1 MVHAMQTFDTARRQ
15 TLDQQLDGFPYW
27 QGCSAALERVLMG
40 SDYVSQLVTSQRLD
54 IELINAMLD
63 ESIQLC
69 DLCSD
74 ATRAELLAQPNEEAF
89 NRALRQLR
97 QRTQTLLIARDL
109 TRLSDTQQTC
119 KAISECADFFIEV
132 ARDWHQQA
140 ATAHHGAALSRSGEP
155 LSLAILAMGKL
166 GGRELNLSS
175 DIDLIFCF
183 REAGYT
189 QGDKQID
196 HQRFFT
202 KIGQGIIRS
211 LDQLTAD
218 GFVYRVDMRL
228 RPYGSSG
235 ALVSNFDSFEQYLQS
250 QGRPWERYAMAK
262 ARIIS
267 PSAQDQLTLRQ
278 QLSSFAFRRYIDFSV
293 IDSLREIK
301 SLIKSEN
308 QRLNRIDNVKLGRG
322 GIREIEFIFQS
333 FQVVRGG
340 RETRLQSPS
349 LFTVAPLLV
358 ELGLMQASEVEALL
372 AAYRFLRDVEHRIQ
386 AWQDEQSQTLPGD
399 ETGRA
404 RIAWLMGFADVSDFE
419 AELSRHRELASNM
432 FSETITDEPRDQS
445 TRFKLDPIWY
455 ALWDMDIAA
464 AKVDNLGYDAIQ
476 TVVAQIQDVR
486 SSRVIAQLTPE
497 SRQRLDEFAPRL
509 LAACAAA
516 ESPDE
521 TLERTW
527 PLLKSILRRSAYM
540 VMMLEHPQIMG
551 ELVKLAA
558 LSPWIAE
565 QFVRHPALLD
575 ELMNA
580 QRLYSPPTRESLQSE
595 VREQLMRLN
604 WDDLE
609 GHMEVLRYYRRAH
622 ILRVAA
628 CELTGRLPLT
638 QVSDYLTWLAEV
650 ILEQVVSIAWAQM
663 TAKHGAPIVDGSEI
677 LEGDHF
683 CVLAYGKLGGIEL
696 GYSSDLDI
704 VFIHDTDAFSSTRGA
719 KPIDHQTF
727 FSRLGQRIIHILA
740 TEMPSGRLYEID
752 TRLRPSGNSGPLTSS
767 FTAFEKYQ
775 RKSAWVWE
783 HQALV
788 RARPVAG
795 SGVLGRKVTALR
807 HDILNMERDRAS
819 LRQEVVAMREKMT
832 AHLANRDPQLFHL
845 KHDKGGM
852 VDIEFMVQFV
862 VLAYAHQH
870 VEMARYTDNLRLIES
885 FVITGILSETQA
897 QQLISAYKAYRSA
910 GHRLALQQLSLQV
923 PAQEFDASR
932 AVVTALWQQYLD
944 NE

>member
-1 MVHAMQTFDTARRQ
+1 MITTMQTFDLARSEK
-15 TLDQQLDGFPYW
+15 LAEQLPELQHW
-27 QGCSAALERVLMG
+27 QASSPQLQLVLMG
-40 SDYVSQLVTSQRLD
+40 SDYVSGLLAAGRV
-54 IELINAMLD
+54 ELSLLSAILD
-63 ESIQLC
+63 ESLTLSE
-69 DLCSD
+69 LCSEQ
-74 ATRAELLAQPNEEAF
+74 ARAELMALSDEAEF
-89 NRALRQLR
+89 NCALRQLR

-109 TRLSDTQQTC
+109 ARLSNTQQTC
-119 KAISECADFFIEV
+119 REISECADFFIEI
-132 ARDWHQQA
+132 ARDWHQQQ
-140 ATAHHGAALSRSGEP
+140 LSQQFGEARSISGEP

-175 DIDLIFCF
+175 DIDLVFCF

-189 QGDKQID
+189 QSEKQID
-196 HQRFFT
+196 HQRYFT

-211 LDQLTAD
+211 LDQTTAE

-262 ARIIS
+262 ARVIS
-267 PSAQDQLTLRQ
+267 SSAQDQQILRQ

-308 QRLNRIDNVKLGRG
+308 KRLNRVDNVKLGRG

-340 RETRLQSPS
+340 REIRLQSPS
-349 LFTVAPLLV
+349 LFAVAPQLV
-358 ELGLMQASEVEALL
+358 ELGLMDGETVDALL
-372 AAYRFLRDVEHRIQ
+372 NAYCFLRDVEHRIQ

-399 ETGRA
+399 ERGRG
-404 RIAWLMGFADVSDFE
+404 RIAWLMGFS
-419 AELSRHRELASNM
+419 ELSEFETELARHRELASTV
-432 FSETITDEPRDQS
+432 FSQTITDEPRDQS
-445 TRFKLDPIWY
+445 SRFKLSPIWY
-455 ALWDMDIAA
+455 SLWKMDIAEA
-464 AKVDNLGYDAIQ
+464 DLDAFGYQSIQ
-476 TVVAQIQDVR
+476 TVVEQIHAVR
-486 SSRVIAQLTPE
+486 SSRVIEQLTPE

-516 ESPDE
+516 DKPDE

-527 PLLKSILRRSAYM
+527 PLLKSIIRRSAYM
-540 VMMLEHPQIMG
+540 VMMLEHPQVMG
-551 ELVKLAA
+551 ELIKLAA

-595 VREQLMRLN
+595 IREQLMRLN

-663 TAKHGAPIVDGSEI
+663 TAKHGAPVVDGAEI

-704 VFIHDTDAFSSTRGA
+704 VFIHDTDAFSSTQGA

-767 FTAFEKYQ
+767 YVAFEKYQ
-775 RKSAWVWE
+775 LKSAWVWE

-795 SGVLGRKVTALR
+795 SGALAKKVNRLR
-807 HDILNMERDRAS
+807 HQILGMNRDRAT
-819 LRQEVVAMREKMT
+819 LRSEVVGMRDKMK
-832 AHLANRDPQLFHL
+832 AHLSNKDPQLFHL

-852 VDIEFMVQFV
+852 VDIEFMVQFL
-862 VLAYAHQH
+862 VLAYAQQH
-870 VEMARYTDNLRLIES
+870 VEMARYTDNIRLIES
-885 FVITGILSETQA
+885 FVVTGILSETQA
-897 QQLISAYKAYRSA
+897 EQLISAYKAYRSA
-910 GHRLALQQLSLQV
+910 GHRLALQQHSLQV
-923 PAQEFDASR
+923 SAQEFAASR
-932 AVVTALWQQYLD
+932 EVVTALWQQYLD